1 MRLYNLGKGSLLN
14 ICSPTH
20 KLLDLSKFDLLAK
33 PILVFAMRIKIAEL
47 FAGVGGF
54 REAIEFSRLK
64 DAFEVSWSNQW
75 EPAESNKPGDQQ
87 SANRVYITKFGKEGH
102 YTDDIHLITDSEK
115 KLPKDITDIQMLVG
129 GFPCQDYSV
138 AKPKNAAKGLRGP
151 KGVLWWSIERI
162 LREVR
167 PNYVL
172 LENVDRLINSPST
185 NRGRD
190 FAVILKGLDSLG
202 YIIEWRVVNAA
213 DYGFSQKRRR
223 IFILAY
229 QKDSPAAK
237 RIGAIKLGADEAID
251 SKGLMARALPCEPV
265 SAYGCFDLSEYASDD
280 VLGAKYKAPAGKSPF
295 FAAGFVVGGKVW
307 TKAVKAIQP
316 RKAKPL
322 SQILLNAEKDRL
334 PSNSASFR
342 IAADILPKWAYAKG
356 KKNEPRRKTSA
367 IAVFIKTRIGATGPT
382 NADIV
387 KCAKQLPLE
396 LKMDSAFDF
405 SFGGRSVQVSLA
417 REEIN
422 YRIALALNL
431 KGASSDRPNAITRI
445 QIEQARA
452 NKEIW
457 NKVESGAVA
466 IAADRA
472 VSLLGL
478 KGKESLQQV
487 AKKIRPQ
494 VVTAV
499 SELVKKEKAVTM
511 RLAGKPLKVD
521 RDTLAS
527 SSFAYGYKE
536 GGLPFPDRVD
546 SPGRTIITSEGGA
559 SVSRFKHVICEICA
573 SGKDPHSSASDC
585 ISAGKLRRLYPEE
598 LERMNGF
605 SKQHSLICERLK
617 VSDGKRAFFM
627 GNALVVGVARAV
639 LETLVT

>member
-1 MRLYNLGKGSLLN
+1 MN
-14 ICSPTH
+14 ICSLAC
-20 KLLDLSKFDLLAK
+20 KLLDLSKFDLLTK
-33 PILVFAMRIKIAEL
+33 LILVFAMRIKIAEL

-75 EPAESNKPGDQQ
+75 EPAESAKPGDLQN
-87 SANRVYITKFGKEGH
+87 ANRVYIAKFGKKGH
-102 YTDDIHLITDSEK
+102 YTEDIHLITDSEK
-115 KLPKDITDIQMLVG
+115 RLPKDITDIQMLVG

-162 LREVR
+162 LRDVR
-167 PNYVL
+167 PSYVL
-172 LENVDRLINSPST
+172 LENVDRLINSPSS

-190 FAVILKGLDSLG
+190 FAVILKGLDTLG

-213 DYGFSQKRRR
+213 DYGFYQKRRR
-223 IFILAY
+223 TFILAY

-237 RIGAIKLGADEAID
+237 KIGAIKLGADEAID
-251 SKGLMARALPCEPV
+251 SKGLMARGLPCEPI
-265 SAYGCFDLSEYASDD
+265 SAKGCFDLSEYASDD
-280 VLGAKYKAPAGKSPF
+280 KLGAKYKAPSGKSPF
-295 FAAGFVVGGKVW
+295 LAAGFVVNGKAW
-307 TKAVKAIQP
+307 TKAVKPIQAG
-316 RKAKPL
+316 KAKPL

-342 IAADILPKWAYAKG
+342 ITADILPKWAYAKG
-356 KKNEPRRKTSA
+356 RKNEPRRKTSA
-367 IAVFIKTRIGATGPT
+367 IAAFIKARIGAAGLS

-387 KCAKQLPLE
+387 KCAKHLPLE
-396 LKMDSAFDF
+396 LKMDSVFDF
-405 SFGGRSVQVSLA
+405 SFGGRSIQVSLA

-431 KGASSDRPNAITRI
+431 KGASFDRPNAITRT

-457 NKVESGAVA
+457 NKVETGAVA

-478 KGKESLQQV
+478 KGKESLD
-487 AKKIRPQ
+487 KITTKIRPQ
-494 VVTAV
+494 VAAAV
-499 SELVKKEKAVTM
+499 SELVKKEKEVTVV
-511 RLAGKPLKVD
+511 LSGKPFKVD
-521 RDTLAS
+521 RDTLAAN
-527 SSFAYGYKE
+527 SFAYGYKE

-559 SVSRFKHVICEICA
+559 SVSRFKHVICEGCA
-573 SGKDPHSSASDC
+573 SGKGRHSSASDC
-585 ISAGKLRRLYPEE
+585 ISAGKLRRLYPQE

-605 SKQHSLICERLK
+605 SEQHSVICERLK
-617 VSDGKRAFFM
+617 ISDGKRAFFM
-627 GNALVVGVARAV
+627 GNALVVGVVRTI
-639 LETLVT
+639 LETLVA